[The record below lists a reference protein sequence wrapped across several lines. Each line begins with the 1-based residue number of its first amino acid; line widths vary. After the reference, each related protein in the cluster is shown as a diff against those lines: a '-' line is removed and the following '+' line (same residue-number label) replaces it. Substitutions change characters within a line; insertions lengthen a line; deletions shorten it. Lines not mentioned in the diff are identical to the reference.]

1 MRELSKAVQ
10 QNKNQTQANTNQ
22 IKKNTTE
29 LNAPVLQPSPSR
41 SSGPLTPTEE
51 IDQLAEQYDQLR
63 NQQAGYVR
71 TLKMTDIANQMVSMA
86 SRSDLAQA
94 PNFLSSEKASDRLKV
109 ASILIAYPE
118 PKFLGDLI
126 SALEREVASEKPQ
139 HFLEYWEILAIGK
152 NIPPQQPVSD
162 RDVKRLNKLLD
173 AVNDP
178 YDQSRYKEL
187 DKIIKRF
194 PNSND

>member
-1 MRELSKAVQ
+1 
-10 QNKNQTQANTNQ
+10 
-22 IKKNTTE
+22 
-29 LNAPVLQPSPSR
+29 
-41 SSGPLTPTEE
+41 LTATGE

-94 PNFLSSEKASDRLKV
+94 LAQAPNYLSSDKASDRLKG

-126 SALEREVASEKPQ
+126 SALEREVASEKPPASMPQ
-139 HFLEYWEILAIGK
+139 FGWGVAIWPFFMT
-152 NIPPQQPVSD
+152 NMLSPVHS
-162 RDVKRLNKLLD
+162 
-173 AVNDP
+173 AT
-178 YDQSRYKEL
+178 
-187 DKIIKRF
+187 
-194 PNSND
+194 